1 MSKILA
7 IIAEYNPFHNG
18 HLYHLQKSKKELNPD
33 YSVCVMSGNFC
44 ERGDTSIIDKW
55 SKAEAALKCG
65 FDLVVE
71 LPVLY
76 SISSAENF
84 AEGALKI
91 LDAFGNNVI
100 LSFGSECGDLS
111 ILNNIANILCDEP
124 KEFTTILTHELS
136 KGLSYPKARENA
148 LLLYLNDV
156 RKYANILSNPNNIL
170 GIEYL
175 KAIKRLK
182 SKVTPYTIKRI
193 DAGYNSLKV
202 KDRLA
207 SATAIRNLLKNN
219 EDVRKVASPYVQ
231 DASHPHNLRK
241 LNLVTP
247 EKSNDFSYVIK
258 KLMPAPAYNIL
269 LDNINHG
276 KMVSDISVFEKE
288 IIYTLRKMSLEEIAN
303 LQDVT
308 EGLENSIKQ
317 AANSCN
323 NLEDLINSIKSKR
336 YTRSR
341 IQRILLYSILN
352 ITKKDIQD
360 SYKVKPYIRVLGV
373 SQKGKTLLSQIS
385 NPRSKYP
392 VVTSVK
398 KFMDNN
404 NNKILRNM
412 IEKDILASNMY
423 TLGYEYDSKSNL
435 DYTKKLIIK

>member
-7 IIAEYNPFHNG
+7 IVAEYNPFHNG

-44 ERGDTSIIDKW
+44 ERGDSSIIDKW
-55 SKAEAALKCG
+55 SKAETALKCG
-65 FDLVVE
+65 FDLVIE

-84 AEGALKI
+84 AEGSLKI

-111 ILNNIANILCDEP
+111 ILNNIANVLCDEP

-175 KAIKRLK
+175 KAIKKLK
-182 SKVTPYTIKRI
+182 SKVKPFTIKRI

-219 EDVRKVASPYVQ
+219 EDV
-231 DASHPHNLRK
+231 
-241 LNLVTP
+241 
-247 EKSNDFSYVIK
+247 K
-258 KLMPAPAYNIL
+258 KLMPTPAYNIL

-276 KMVSDISVFEKE
+276 KMVSDISAFEKE

-341 IQRILLYSILN
+341 IQRILIYSILN

-373 SQKGKTLLSQIS
+373 SQKGKTLLSEIS
-385 NPRSKYP
+385 NSRAKYP
-392 VVTSVK
+392 IVTSVK
-398 KFMDNN
+398 KFMDSN
-404 NNKILRNM
+404 NNKILKNM
-412 IEKDILASNMY
+412 IEKDILASNIY

-435 DYTKKLIIK
+435 DYTKKLIIR

>member
-7 IIAEYNPFHNG
+7 IVAEYNPFHNG
-18 HLYHLQKSKKELNPD
+18 HLYHLQKSKKMLNPD
-33 YSVCVMSGNFC
+33 YSICIMSGNFC

-55 SKAEAALKCG
+55 SKTESALRCG
-65 FDLVVE
+65 FDLVIE
-71 LPVLY
+71 LPVVY

-84 AEGALKI
+84 AEGSLKI
-91 LDAFGNNVI
+91 LGAFDNVI
-100 LSFGSECGDLS
+100 LSFGTECGDLDA
-111 ILNNIANILCDEP
+111 LNNIANVLYDEP
-124 KEFTTILTHELS
+124 KEFSTILTHELS

-182 SKVTPYTIKRI
+182 SKVTPFTIKRI
-193 DAGYNSLKV
+193 DAGYNSLKI

-207 SATAIRNLLKNN
+207 SGTAIRNLIKNN
-219 EDVRKVASPYVQ
+219 EDV
-231 DASHPHNLRK
+231 
-241 LNLVTP
+241 
-247 EKSNDFSYVIK
+247 K
-258 KLMPAPAYNIL
+258 KLMPTPSFNIL
-269 LDNINHG
+269 SDNIAHG
-276 KMVSDISVFEKE
+276 KIVNDIHVFEKE
-288 IIYTLRKMSLEEIAN
+288 IIYTLRKMSLQEISN
-303 LQDVT
+303 LQDVN

-323 NLEDLINSIKSKR
+323 NLEDLINSVKSKR

-360 SYKVKPYIRVLGV
+360 SYKAKPYIRVLGV
-373 SQKGKTLLSQIS
+373 SKHGKSLLSQIS
-385 NPRSKYP
+385 NSKSKYT

-398 KFMDNN
+398 KFMDINN
-404 NNKILRNM
+404 NRVLKNM
-412 IEKDILASNMY
+412 LEKDILASNIY

-435 DYTKKLIIK
+435 DYTKKLITN

>member
-33 YSVCVMSGNFC
+33 YSICIMSGNFC

-55 SKAEAALKCG
+55 SKTEAALKCG
-65 FDLVVE
+65 FDLVIE
-71 LPVLY
+71 LPVVY

-91 LDAFGNNVI
+91 LDAFDDVT
-100 LSFGSECGDLS
+100 LSFGSECGDLD
-111 ILNNIANILCDEP
+111 ILNNIANVLYDEP
-124 KEFTTILTHELS
+124 KEYQTILSHELS

-156 RKYANILSNPNNIL
+156 RKYANVLSNPNNIL

-175 KAIKRLK
+175 KAIKKLK
-182 SKVTPYTIKRI
+182 SRVTPFTIKRI
-193 DAGYNSLKV
+193 DAGYNSLKIR
-202 KDRLA
+202 DRLA
-207 SATAIRNLLKNN
+207 SATAIRNLLKENK
-219 EDVRKVASPYVQ
+219 DVQ
-231 DASHPHNLRK
+231 K
-241 LNLVTP
+241 LIPTP
-247 EKSNDFSYVIK
+247 SF
-258 KLMPAPAYNIL
+258 NIL
-269 LDNINHG
+269 SDNINHG
-276 KMVSDISVFEKE
+276 KVINDISAFEKE
-288 IIYTLRKMSLEEIAN
+288 IIYTLRKMSVQEIAN

-308 EGLENSIKQ
+308 EGLENVIKQ

-323 NLEDLINSIKSKR
+323 HLEDLIDSIKSKR

-360 SYKVKPYIRVLGV
+360 SYKVKPYVRVLGV
-373 SQKGKTLLSQIS
+373 SRRGKQLLSQLN
-385 NPRSKYP
+385 NPKYP

-398 KFMDNN
+398 KFIDSN

-412 IEKDILASNMY
+412 LEKDILASNIY
-423 TLGYEYDSKSNL
+423 TLGYENDSKANL
-435 DYTKKLIIK
+435 DYTKKLIIN

>member
-7 IIAEYNPFHNG
+7 IVAEYNPFHNG

-33 YSVCVMSGNFC
+33 YSICVMSGNFC

-65 FDLVVE
+65 FDLVIE

-76 SISSAENF
+76 STSSAENF

-156 RKYANILSNPNNIL
+156 RKYANVLSSPNNIL

-175 KAIKRLK
+175 KAIKKLK
-182 SKVTPYTIKRI
+182 SKVKPFTIKRI

-219 EDVRKVASPYVQ
+219 EDV
-231 DASHPHNLRK
+231 
-241 LNLVTP
+241 
-247 EKSNDFSYVIK
+247 K

-341 IQRILLYSILN
+341 IQRILIYSILN

-373 SQKGKTLLSQIS
+373 SQKGKTLLSEIS
-385 NPRSKYP
+385 NYRAKYP

-398 KFMDNN
+398 KFMDSN
-404 NNKILRNM
+404 NNKILKNM
-412 IEKDILASNMY
+412 IEKDILASNIY

-435 DYTKKLIIK
+435 DYTKKLIIR

>member
-7 IIAEYNPFHNG
+7 IVSEYNPFHNG

-33 YSVCVMSGNFC
+33 YSICIMSGNFC

-91 LDAFGNNVI
+91 LDAFGSNVT
-100 LSFGSECGDLS
+100 LSFGSECGDLDT
-111 ILNNIANILCDEP
+111 LNNIANVLYDEP
-124 KEFTTILTHELS
+124 KEFTTILTHELA

-148 LLLYLNDV
+148 LLIYLNNV
-156 RKYANILSNPNNIL
+156 RKYSNILSNPNNIL

-175 KAIKRLK
+175 KAIKKLK
-182 SKVTPYTIKRI
+182 SNVIPFTIKRI
-193 DAGYNSLKV
+193 DAGYNSLKI

-207 SATAIRNLLKNN
+207 SATAIRNLIKNN
-219 EDVRKVASPYVQ
+219 EDV
-231 DASHPHNLRK
+231 
-241 LNLVTP
+241 
-247 EKSNDFSYVIK
+247 K
-258 KLMPAPAYNIL
+258 KLMPTPSFNIL
-269 LDNINHG
+269 SENIKHG
-276 KMVSDISVFEKE
+276 KIINNISAFEKE
-288 IIYTLRKMSLEEIAN
+288 IIYTLRKMSIQEIAN
-303 LQDVT
+303 LQDVS

-323 NLEDLINSIKSKR
+323 NLEDLIDSIKTKR

-352 ITKKDIQD
+352 ITKKNIQD
-360 SYKVKPYIRVLGV
+360 SYRTKPYIRVLGV
-373 SQKGKTLLSQIS
+373 SQKGKILLSQIS
-385 NPRSKYP
+385 NPKSKQP
-392 VVTSVK
+392 VITSVK

-404 NNKILRNM
+404 NNKILKNM
-412 IEKDILASNMY
+412 MEKDILASNIY

>member
-7 IIAEYNPFHNG
+7 IVAEYNPFHNG
-18 HLYHLQKSKKELNPD
+18 HLYQLQKSKKLINPD
-33 YSVCVMSGNFC
+33 YSICIMSGNFVQ
-44 ERGDTSIIDKW
+44 RGDTSIIDKW
-55 SKAEAALKCG
+55 SKAEAAIKCG
-65 FDLVVE
+65 MDLVIE

-91 LDAFGNNVI
+91 LGAFGNDVTI
-100 LSFGSECGDLS
+100 SFGSECGDLDT
-111 ILNNIANILCDEP
+111 LDCIANVLYDEP

-156 RKYANILSNPNNIL
+156 RKYANVLSDPNNIL

-182 SKVTPYTIKRI
+182 SKVTPLTIKRI
-193 DAGYNSLKV
+193 DAGYNSLKI

-207 SATAIRNLLKNN
+207 SATAIRNLIKNN
-219 EDVRKVASPYVQ
+219 EDV
-231 DASHPHNLRK
+231 
-241 LNLVTP
+241 
-247 EKSNDFSYVIK
+247 K
-258 KLMPAPAYNIL
+258 KLMPAPSYNIL
-269 LDNINHG
+269 TENIKHG
-276 KMVSDISVFEKE
+276 KIVNDVSVFEKE
-288 IIYTLRKMSLEEIAN
+288 IIYTLRKMSVQEIGN
-303 LQDVT
+303 LRDVS
-308 EGLENSIKQ
+308 EGLENLIKQ

-360 SYKVKPYIRVLGV
+360 SYKIKPYIRVLGA
-373 SQKGKTLLSQIS
+373 SQRGKILLSQIS
-385 NPRSKYP
+385 NPKAKYP
-392 VVTSVK
+392 VITSVK

-404 NNKILRNM
+404 NNKILKNM
-412 IEKDILASNMY
+412 LEKDIFATNIY
-423 TLGYEYDSKSNL
+423 TLGYEYDSKANL

>member
-7 IIAEYNPFHNG
+7 VISEYNPFHNG
-18 HLYHLQKSKKELNPD
+18 HLYHLQKSKKMIAPD
-33 YSVCVMSGNFC
+33 YSVCIMSGNFC
-44 ERGDTSIIDKW
+44 QRGDTSIMDKW

-71 LPVLY
+71 LPVVY

-91 LDAFGNNVI
+91 LEAFDDVT
-100 LSFGSECGDLS
+100 LSFGSECGNLDT
-111 ILNNIANILCDEP
+111 LNNIADVLYNEP
-124 KEFTTILTHELS
+124 KEYQTILAHELS

-148 LLLYLNDV
+148 LLLYLNNV
-156 RKYANILSNPNNIL
+156 RKYANVLSNPNNIL

-175 KAIKRLK
+175 KAIKKLK
-182 SKVTPYTIKRI
+182 SSVIPFTIKRI
-193 DAGYNSLKV
+193 DEGYNSLKV
-202 KDRLA
+202 RDRLA
-207 SATAIRNLLKNN
+207 SATAIRNLIKSN
-219 EDVRKVASPYVQ
+219 EDV
-231 DASHPHNLRK
+231 
-241 LNLVTP
+241 
-247 EKSNDFSYVIK
+247 K
-258 KLMPAPAYNIL
+258 KLIPTPSFNIL
-269 LDNINHG
+269 SDNINHG
-276 KMVSDISVFEKE
+276 KVIKDISVFEKE
-288 IIYTLRKMSLEEIAN
+288 ILYTLRKMSLQEIAN

-360 SYKVKPYIRVLGV
+360 SYKVKPYVRVLGV
-373 SQKGKTLLSQIS
+373 SKRGKYLLSRLN
-385 NPRSKYP
+385 NPKYP
-392 VVTSVK
+392 VITSVK
-398 KFMDNN
+398 KFIDGN

-412 IEKDILASNMY
+412 IGKDILASNIY
-423 TLGYEYDSKSNL
+423 TLGYENDSKANL
-435 DYTKKLIIK
+435 DYTKKLIIT

>member
-18 HLYHLQKSKKELNPD
+18 HLYHLQKSKKDIKPD
-33 YSVCVMSGNFC
+33 YSICIMSGNFC

-55 SKAEAALKCG
+55 SKTEAALKCG
-65 FDLVVE
+65 FDMVIE

-91 LDAFGNNVI
+91 LDAFDDVT
-100 LSFGSECGDLS
+100 LSFGSECGDLN
-111 ILNNIANILCDEP
+111 ILNSIADVLYNEP
-124 KEFTTILTHELS
+124 NEYQTILSHELS

-148 LLLYLNDV
+148 LLLYLNDIK
-156 RKYANILSNPNNIL
+156 KYANVLSNPNNIL

-175 KAIKRLK
+175 KAIKKLK
-182 SKVTPYTIKRI
+182 SKVKPHTVKRI

-207 SATAIRNLLKNN
+207 SATAIRNLLKENK
-219 EDVRKVASPYVQ
+219 DV
-231 DASHPHNLRK
+231 
-241 LNLVTP
+241 
-247 EKSNDFSYVIK
+247 K
-258 KLMPAPAYNIL
+258 KLIPPPAYNIL
-269 LDNINHG
+269 SDNIEHG
-276 KMVSDISVFEKE
+276 KIVNDISVFEKE
-288 IIYTLRKMSLEEIAN
+288 IIYTLRKMSLAEIAN

-317 AANSCN
+317 AANDCN
-323 NLEDLINSIKSKR
+323 TLEDLINSIKSKR

-352 ITKKDIQD
+352 ITKKDIQN

-373 SQKGKTLLSQIS
+373 SKQGKYLLSRFS
-385 NPRSKYP
+385 NPKYP
-392 VVTSVK
+392 VITSVK
-398 KFMDNN
+398 KFMDSN
-404 NNKILRNM
+404 NNKILKNM
-412 IEKDILASNMY
+412 LEKDILASNIY
-423 TLGYEYDSKSNL
+423 TLGYENDSKANL
-435 DYTKKLIIK
+435 DFTKKLIIN

>member
-18 HLYHLQKSKKELNPD
+18 HLYQLQKSKKDLNPD
-33 YSVCVMSGNFC
+33 YSICIMSGNFC

-55 SKAEAALKCG
+55 SKTEAALKCG

-91 LDAFGNNVI
+91 LDAFDDVT
-100 LSFGSECGDLS
+100 LSFGSECGDLN
-111 ILNNIANILCDEP
+111 ILNDIANVLYDEP
-124 KEFTTILTHELS
+124 KEYQTILSHELS

-148 LLLYLNDV
+148 LLLYLNDIK
-156 RKYANILSNPNNIL
+156 KYANILSNPNNIL

-175 KAIKRLK
+175 KAIKKLK
-182 SKVTPYTIKRI
+182 SKVKPYTVKRI
-193 DAGYNSLKV
+193 DSGYNSLKV

-207 SATAIRNLLKNN
+207 SATAIRNLLK
-219 EDVRKVASPYVQ
+219 EDKDV
-231 DASHPHNLRK
+231 
-241 LNLVTP
+241 
-247 EKSNDFSYVIK
+247 K
-258 KLMPAPAYNIL
+258 KLMPTPSYNIL
-269 LDNINHG
+269 LDNIESG
-276 KMVSDISVFEKE
+276 KTIKDISVFEMSLKE
-288 IIYTLRKMSLEEIAN
+288 ISN

-308 EGLENSIKQ
+308 EGLENAIKQ
-317 AANSCN
+317 AANTCN
-323 NLEDLINSIKSKR
+323 SLEDLINSIKSKR

-373 SQKGKTLLSQIS
+373 SKQGKYLLSRLG
-385 NPRSKYP
+385 NPKYP
-392 VVTSVK
+392 PITSVK
-398 KFMDNN
+398 KFMDTN
-404 NNKILRNM
+404 NNKILKNM
-412 IEKDILASNMY
+412 LEKDILASDIY
-423 TLGYEYDSKSNL
+423 TLGYENDSKANL
-435 DYTKKLIIK
+435 DYTKKLIIT

>member
-7 IIAEYNPFHNG
+7 IVAEYNPFHNG
-18 HLYHLQKSKKELNPD
+18 HLYQLQKSKKLINPD
-33 YSVCVMSGNFC
+33 YSICIMSGNFVQ
-44 ERGDTSIIDKW
+44 RGDTSIIDKW
-55 SKAEAALKCG
+55 SKAEAAIKCG
-65 FDLVVE
+65 MDLVIE

-91 LDAFGNNVI
+91 LDAFGNDVTI
-100 LSFGSECGDLS
+100 SFGSECGDLET
-111 ILNNIANILCDEP
+111 LNSIANVLYDEP

-156 RKYANILSNPNNIL
+156 RKYANVLSDPNNIL

-182 SKVTPYTIKRI
+182 SKVTPLTIKRI
-193 DAGYNSLKV
+193 DAGYNSLKI

-207 SATAIRNLLKNN
+207 SATAIRNLIKNN
-219 EDVRKVASPYVQ
+219 EDV
-231 DASHPHNLRK
+231 
-241 LNLVTP
+241 
-247 EKSNDFSYVIK
+247 K
-258 KLMPAPAYNIL
+258 KLMPAPSYNIL
-269 LDNINHG
+269 TENIKHG
-276 KMVSDISVFEKE
+276 KIVNDFSVFEKE
-288 IIYTLRKMSLEEIAN
+288 IIYTLRKMSVQEIAN
-303 LQDVT
+303 LRDVS
-308 EGLENSIKQ
+308 EGLENLIKQ

-360 SYKVKPYIRVLGV
+360 SYKIKPYIRVLGA
-373 SQKGKTLLSQIS
+373 SQRGKILLSQIS
-385 NPRSKYP
+385 NPKAKYP
-392 VVTSVK
+392 VITSVK

-404 NNKILRNM
+404 NNKILKNM
-412 IEKDILASNMY
+412 LEKDILATNLY
-423 TLGYEYDSKSNL
+423 TLGYEYDSKANL
-435 DYTKKLIIK
+435 DYTKKLIIN